1 MSAYPYIINHGLA
14 SEVCEHICKISLSL
28 LTFLVR
34 QINYPYIEKQ
44 GECKDKLVKAVSGI
58 TGFRRM
64 RTHDQQNMVHVL
76 HRTPVAVGIAG
87 TASSFLMYRGG
98 IYNDHNCGNTLNH
111 AALLV
116 GYGTTNKGAIL
127 YHFFNNLFF
136 IFL

>member
-1 MSAYPYIINHGLA
+1 MGLPQRYIVLSAVLLF
-14 SEVCEHICKISLSL
+14 SDVCSR
-28 LTFLVR
+28 LV
-34 QINYPYIEKQ
+34 QINYPYVEKQ

-64 RTHDQQNMVHVL
+64 RPYDQKNIVHVL

-98 IYNDHNCGNTLNH
+98 IYNDKSCGDTLNH

-116 GYGTTNKGAIL
+116 GYGTTNTGH
-127 YHFFNNLFF
+127 YTTYYSYTVGMTP
-136 IFL
+136 